1 MVNNNHF
8 LLNIRKKKYFFI
20 NYYKRSYMSLNN
32 DKLIAKFNKAIELV
46 KTVETVSNE
55 NKLYLYAHYKQANNG
70 DNTLPKPP
78 LLFNIVNIAK
88 WKAWYE
94 ISGMEKD
101 EAMKLYISKVKDLL
115 RI

>member
-1 MVNNNHF
+1 
-8 LLNIRKKKYFFI
+8 
-20 NYYKRSYMSLNN
+20 MSTSSS

-70 DNTLPKPP
+70 NNNLPKPSII
-78 LLFNIVNIAK
+78 NIIDSAK
-88 WKAWYE
+88 WKAWNE
-94 ISGMEKD
+94 ISGMEKE
-101 EAMKLYISKVKDLL
+101 EAMKLYINKVKELL

>member
-1 MVNNNHF
+1 
-8 LLNIRKKKYFFI
+8 
-20 NYYKRSYMSLNN
+20 MSTSSN

-70 DNTLPKPP
+70 NNNLPKPSII
-78 LLFNIVNIAK
+78 NIIDSAK
-88 WKAWYE
+88 WKAWNE
-94 ISGMEKD
+94 ISGMEKE
-101 EAMKLYISKVKDLL
+101 EAMKLYINKVKELL

>member
-1 MVNNNHF
+1 
-8 LLNIRKKKYFFI
+8 
-20 NYYKRSYMSLNN
+20 MSTSSN

-70 DNTLPKPP
+70 NNNMPKPSII
-78 LLFNIVNIAK
+78 NIVDNAK
-88 WKAWYE
+88 WKAWNE
-94 ISGMEKD
+94 ISGMEKE
-101 EAMKLYISKVKDLL
+101 EAMKLYINKVKELL

>member
-1 MVNNNHF
+1 
-8 LLNIRKKKYFFI
+8 
-20 NYYKRSYMSLNN
+20 MSTSSN

-70 DNTLPKPP
+70 NNNMSKPSII
-78 LLFNIVNIAK
+78 NIVETAK
-88 WKAWYE
+88 WKAWNE
-94 ISGMEKD
+94 ISGMEKE
-101 EAMKLYISKVKDLL
+101 EAMKLYINKVKELL

>member
-1 MVNNNHF
+1 MT
-8 LLNIRKKKYFFI
+8 
-20 NYYKRSYMSLNN
+20 LNN

-70 DNTLPKPP
+70 DINIPKPSM
-78 LLFNIVNIAK
+78 FNIVDNAK
-88 WKAWYE
+88 WKAWNE
-94 ISGMEKD
+94 ISGIEKE
-101 EAMKLYISKVKDLL
+101 EAMKLYINKVKELL